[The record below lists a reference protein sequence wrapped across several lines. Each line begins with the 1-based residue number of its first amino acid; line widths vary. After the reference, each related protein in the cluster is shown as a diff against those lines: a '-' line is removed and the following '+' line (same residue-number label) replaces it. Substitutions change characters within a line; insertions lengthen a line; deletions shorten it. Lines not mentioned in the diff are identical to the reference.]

1 MFVYMLEC
9 TDGSTYIGATV
20 DLNRRL
26 RQHNGEIK
34 GGAKRT
40 TSKINQNKTWTRVC
54 YVSQFP
60 DWSATLQFEWRWKQL
75 SRKYPSHMNP
85 VERRLSALHA
95 LLMLP
100 QSTSKAIPFAE
111 WTEKPIVHIETHR
124 LETATIYLD
133 TTNTDTYMVF
143 DTQT

>member
-1 MFVYMLEC
+1 MLEC

-40 TSKINQNKTWTRVC
+40 TSKVSSHKTWNRVC

-75 SRKYPSHMNP
+75 SRKYPTNMNP
-85 VERRLSALHA
+85 MERRMRALHE
-95 LLMLP
+95 LLSLV

-111 WTEKPIVHIETHR
+111 WTCKPIVHIEMHM
-124 LETATIYLD
+124 ETASLYLEP
-133 TTNTDTYMVF
+133 DTY
-143 DTQT
+143 DIIA